1 MKGFW
6 KSATFLRWWT
16 LLALGTEGPQ
26 QQQMKAAV
34 GLGLRGARSRCDRCQ
49 SALTAARFSC
59 RGFAA
64 SQALAAITLD
74 GIQERGKAG
83 GLEPAFGGH
92 LAPGLVVPR
101 AALWPRAARP
111 LCEPVSSSVTGRG
124 WARPVLLHPGGA
136 GPRHDWCEK
145 FPRRF
150 STAGWRPGVSRPGVY
165 NSWALAFDNL

>member
-59 RGFAA
+59 HGFAA
-64 SQALAAITLD
+64 SQALAAIASEWD
-74 GIQERGKAG
+74 SREGQGRRFRAC
-83 GLEPAFGGH
+83 FWGH
-92 LAPGLVVPR
+92 LAPGLVVPG

-124 WARPVLLHPGGA
+124 WARPVLLLPGGA
-136 GPRHDWCEK
+136 GPGHDWLCK
-145 FPRRF
+145 IFPGD
-150 STAGWRPGVSRPGVY
+150 SH
-165 NSWALAFDNL
+165 